1 MNISTFHTRFFTV
14 ASQVN
19 PELSAERK
27 LAAVGHLMNRRHKN
41 RFMVFDLSEVSY
53 PIDVL
58 GDSVLSYS
66 FPGSPSPPLGLLL
79 KILVGL
85 ESWLR
90 SDSQNVAVIHCITG
104 KGRTRYALV
113 KSGTIR
119 LFALGCTAEP
129 N

>member
-1 MNISTFHTRFFTV
+1 
-14 ASQVN
+14 
-19 PELSAERK
+19 
-27 LAAVGHLMNRRHKN
+27 MNRRHKN
-41 RFMVFDLSEVSY
+41 RFMVFDLSEVGY

-113 KSGTIR
+113 QSGTIR
-119 LFALGCTAEP
+119 LSALGCTAET